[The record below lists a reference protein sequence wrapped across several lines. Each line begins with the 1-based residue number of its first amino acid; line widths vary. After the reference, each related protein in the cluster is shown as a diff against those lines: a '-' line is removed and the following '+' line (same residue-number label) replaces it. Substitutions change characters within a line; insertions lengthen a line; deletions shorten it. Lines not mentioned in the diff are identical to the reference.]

1 MELDMTKGSPTKLIA
16 RFIIPIIIGNLF
28 QQLYSMADTIIVGH
42 FVGVDALAAVG
53 ATGSISFL
61 IIGFTQGLTTGFT
74 VLTSQRF
81 GAGDKEGMKQSIGSA
96 YILSAILAVFMTLL
110 SCSQMDRLLHIMNT
124 PTDIYEMTKSYIM
137 IICMGL
143 SCNILYNLLASV
155 LRAIGNSVLPL
166 AFLVIAAILNVALD
180 VLFVAF
186 FDMGVK
192 GAAYATI
199 ISQGVSGVLCLIYIL
214 VAVPTVRIS
223 KRHWKPDGQCVKNQL
238 MVGLPMALQYSITAI
253 GTIMVQ
259 SALNL
264 LGSTVVAAYSV
275 AGKVES
281 FVTQPFGA
289 MGTTMATYGAQN
301 RGVNDLDRIRK
312 GVKSA
317 TIMTIVY
324 ALAVYGVMLLVL
336 PYMVRLFINEAEV
349 AAVYGY
355 VWDYAVLCGAF
366 FVPLG
371 LIFVYRH
378 VLQGCGFGVL
388 PMLGG
393 VVELVCRGV
402 VAFLAARYMS
412 YIGVCMGNVVAWCTT
427 AVFFVILYMI
437 LMRYMQRKKTAY
449 ESLSASSLSNSS
461 PAKNQKGK

>member
-53 ATGSISFL
+53 ATGSITFL

-81 GAGDKEGMKQSIGSA
+81 GAGDREGMKQSIGSA
-96 YILSAILAVFMTLL
+96 YILAMILAVFMTAL
-110 SCSQMDRLLHIMNT
+110 SCSQMDKLLHLMHT
-124 PTDIYEMTKSYIM
+124 PADIYDMTKKYIM
-137 IICMGL
+137 IICGGL

-166 AFLVIAAILNVALD
+166 VFLVISAVLNVGLD
-180 VLFVAF
+180 ILFIAGFEMDVA
-186 FDMGVK
+186 

-199 ISQGVSGVLCLIYIL
+199 ISQGVSGVLCLLYIL
-214 VAVPTVRIS
+214 FAVPAVRIN

-275 AGKVES
+275 AGKVET

-301 RGVNDLDRIRK
+301 RGVNDLDRIKK

-317 TIMTIVY
+317 TIMTVIY
-324 ALAVYGVMLLVL
+324 AVVIYGVMLLVL

-355 VWDYAVLCGAF
+355 VWDYAILCGAF
-366 FVPLG
+366 YIPLG

-388 PMLGG
+388 PMMGG
-393 VVELVCRGV
+393 FVELICRGV
-402 VAFLAARYMS
+402 VAFLAAYYMS
-412 YIGVCMGNVVAWCTT
+412 YIGVCMGNVAAWSIT
-427 AVFFVILYMI
+427 AIFFVILYMV
-437 LMRYMQRKKTAY
+437 LMKYMQRRKTAY
-449 ESLSASSLSNSS
+449 ESLSASSLSNNN
-461 PAKNQKGK
+461 PARNQNGK

>member
-16 RFIIPIIIGNLF
+16 KFIIPIIIGNIF

-53 ATGSISFL
+53 ATGSITFL
-61 IIGFTQGLTTGFT
+61 ILGFTQGLTTGFT
-74 VLTSQRF
+74 VLTAQRF

-96 YILSAILAVFMTLL
+96 YILAMVLAVVMTILTYT
-110 SCSQMDRLLHIMNT
+110 QMDKLLHLMNT
-124 PTDIYEMTKSYIM
+124 PDDIYEMTKSYIL
-137 IICMGL
+137 IICLGL

-166 AFLVIAAILNVALD
+166 VFLVIAAVLNVGLD
-180 VLFVAF
+180 ILFIAVL
-186 FDMGVK
+186 DMGVD
-192 GAAYATI
+192 GAAYATV

-214 VAVPTVRIS
+214 VAVPTVRIE
-223 KRHWKPDGQCVKNQL
+223 KRHWKPEGQCVKNQITI
-238 MVGLPMALQYSITAI
+238 GLPMALQYSITAI
-253 GTIMVQ
+253 GTILVQ

-275 AGKVES
+275 AGKVEM
-281 FVTQPFGA
+281 FVTQPYGA

-312 GVKSA
+312 GVRSA
-317 TIMTIVY
+317 TIMTVIYSVII
-324 ALAVYGVMLLVL
+324 YGVMLWVL
-336 PYMVRLFINEAEV
+336 PYMVRLFITEAEV
-349 AAVYGY
+349 AVVYGY

-388 PMLGG
+388 PMMGG
-393 VVELVCRGV
+393 FVELICRGV
-402 VAFLAARYMS
+402 VAFLAAKYMS
-412 YIGVCMGNVVAWCTT
+412 YIGVCMGNVAAWSIT
-427 AVFFVILYMI
+427 AVFFVILYMV
-437 LMRYMQRKKTAY
+437 LMRHMKRRKTAY
-449 ESLSASSLSNSS
+449 ESCSASSLSNSS
-461 PAKNQKGK
+461 PAMNQSGK